1 MGELGLLA
9 MDVPEEFS
17 GAGLDYLAY
26 AIAME
31 EISRGCAS
39 TGVIMSVNNVSP
51 HSWVPGL
58 TGGREAPRDRWALRP
73 CVLAFQARHL
83 APYLSGLSSFR
94 SGPGENR
101 SWSGVRRPSLNSH
114 LPLLPP
120 PQSLYLGPIL
130 KFGSKE
136 QKQQWIT
143 PFTGGDKIGCFAL
156 SEPGTT
162 WNRGWPRSPAQ
173 NQSDRLGWSWG
184 RGRSQAM

>member
-58 TGGREAPRDRWALRP
+58 TGGREGPRDRWALRP
-73 CVLAFQARHL
+73 CVPASQARHL
-83 APYLSGLSSFR
+83 DPTSLGSVLSGRALERTGLGVGSA
-94 SGPGENR
+94 GP
-101 SWSGVRRPSLNSH
+101 L
-114 LPLLPP
+114 
-120 PQSLYLGPIL
+120 
-130 KFGSKE
+130 
-136 QKQQWIT
+136 
-143 PFTGGDKIGCFAL
+143 
-156 SEPGTT
+156 
-162 WNRGWPRSPAQ
+162 
-173 NQSDRLGWSWG
+173 
-184 RGRSQAM
+184 